1 MDTDILFHQLENLAE
16 MLGIEIRYETIENE
30 MPFSQGGLCRLG
42 DRYVLIVNK
51 TIRKQDKI
59 QTLGRAVT
67 RFDLST
73 VYLLPGLR
81 AFLSELQDKIR
92 DTEKKTSR

>member
-1 MDTDILFHQLENLAE
+1 MDKDILLHQLENLVE

-30 MPFSQGGLCRLG
+30 IPFSPGGLCRLG
-42 DRYVLIVNK
+42 DRYVLIINK
-51 TIRKQDKI
+51 AIRKQEKI

-73 VYLLPGLR
+73 VYLRPGLR
-81 AFLSELQDKIR
+81 AFLSQLKSEIR
-92 DTEKKTSR
+92 NAEKKAT